1 MRSLTL
7 PLHAASPRG
16 RLLVVET
23 DSGVGLWATDPNVR
37 TIANTPVQ
45 SGCLDHLRAVELAE
59 FLEACAEPAYEP
71 RDDQAHWLIHHV
83 SADRAPWRCFD
94 LRLNRGGCDS
104 RPGRP
109 QGLLRWLSAARQEV
123 LFTAVSVPVLAR
135 NEELTPRHPA
145 GAYLGRVGDTAR
157 WLRTGRPRQS

>member
-1 MRSLTL
+1 MRTLTL
-7 PLHAASPRG
+7 PLHTASSRA
-16 RLLVVET
+16 RLVVVET
-23 DSGVGLWATDPNVR
+23 ERGVGLWATDPEVR
-37 TIANTPVQ
+37 TIATTTVQ
-45 SGCLDHLRAVELAE
+45 SGYLDHLRAVELAE

-83 SADRAPWRCFD
+83 ADDRAASRCFD

-109 QGLLRWLSAARQEV
+109 QGLLRWLSVERHKV
-123 LFTAVSVPVLAR
+123 LFTALNVPVLAR
-135 NEELTPRHPA
+135 NEELTPRHPV